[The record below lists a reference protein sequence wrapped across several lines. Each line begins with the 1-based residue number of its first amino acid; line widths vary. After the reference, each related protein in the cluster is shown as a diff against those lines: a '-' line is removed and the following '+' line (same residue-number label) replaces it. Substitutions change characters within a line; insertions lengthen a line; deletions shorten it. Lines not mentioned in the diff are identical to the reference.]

1 MSISTRQA
9 MTLAAILAC
18 VLGLF
23 LLLFVRIVPPTCGRV
38 VDAITSRP
46 VDNIEA
52 ILQVSSIVDRSLDVQ
67 VAHRT
72 STSRSGWFIL
82 PGSLR
87 WDIPFVRPFQHS
99 WLTLNAEQSGYV
111 VGEEGCAAFEI
122 KFDPMFNARDEPV
135 GNTRYFPLDVTFRKD
150 GCDRVWDAA
159 CLYRKFWL
167 GFSIPL
173 VPVLNDVEDCNKI
186 GDSSLRGRCRQLNTY
201 RAAFLHVDTYEE
213 VQRGKSFCN
222 QLETAQLS
230 KTCLD
235 QLKTYI
241 ANPTLTRS
249 VKPKVN
255 EPIPDGLFPE
265 TLAGLHV
272 VQNKHC
278 SPRDEFSGQVLC
290 VSGYGTETKQLV
302 RISIGEFPG
311 SPPSLKPTDW
321 KTPYTDHAQ
330 ARVSVELRPGG
341 QILRY
346 QGPMYNSFLWYSGD
360 KHVEV
365 FFYTPIPQQEQ
376 FVAFYLKK
384 FPSTLR
390 NQ

>member
-1 MSISTRQA
+1 MSTPKRQV
-9 MTLAAILAC
+9 MTLASISAG
-18 VLGLF
+18 VLGVF
-23 LLLFVRIVPPTCGRV
+23 LLLFVRMVPPSGGRV
-38 VDAITSRP
+38 VDAITNRP
-46 VDNIEA
+46 LANIEV
-52 ILQVSSIVDRSLDVQ
+52 ILQVSSIVGQSLDVQ

-72 STSRSGWFIL
+72 STSQSGWFIL

-111 VGEEGCAAFEI
+111 VGEEGSAAFEI
-122 KFDPMFNARDEPV
+122 QFDPMFNARNEPV
-135 GNTRYFPLDVTFRKD
+135 GNTKYFPLAVTFRKD

-159 CLYRKFWL
+159 CLYRTFWL

-173 VPVLNDVEDCNKI
+173 MPVLHDVEDCNKI
-186 GDSSLRGRCRQLNTY
+186 EDSSLRERCRQLNTY

-213 VQRGKSFCN
+213 VQRGKSFGN

-241 ANPTLTRS
+241 ANSTLTRS

-272 VQNKHC
+272 MQNKHC

-302 RISIGEFPG
+302 TISIGEFPG
-311 SPPSLKPTDW
+311 SPPSLKPADW
-321 KTPYTDHAQ
+321 KTQYTDHAQ
-330 ARVSVELRPGG
+330 ARVSVEVRPGG

-346 QGPMYNSFLWYSGD
+346 RGRCTIPSFGTA
-360 KHVEV
+360 E
-365 FFYTPIPQQEQ
+365 T
-376 FVAFYLKK
+376 
-384 FPSTLR
+384 ST
-390 NQ
+390 